1 MLFAIHC
8 LDKEGILDKRI
19 SVMQAHRDN
28 LAVAPVTVVMSGP
41 QMSDDEQSIIGRVY
55 LREAENRGAIEA
67 FQKNDPLVGV
77 DLWKSMHVDGF
88 HKRVG

>member
-8 LDKEGILDKRI
+8 LDKEGIQDKCL

-28 LAVAPVTVVMSGP
+28 LAVAPVTVVMSAP

-55 LREAENRGAIEA
+55 LRQAENHCAIEA
-67 FQKNDPLVGV
+67 FQKDDPLVGV
-77 DLWKSMHVDGF
+77 DLWKSMHVDVF
-88 HKRVG
+88 HKRVS